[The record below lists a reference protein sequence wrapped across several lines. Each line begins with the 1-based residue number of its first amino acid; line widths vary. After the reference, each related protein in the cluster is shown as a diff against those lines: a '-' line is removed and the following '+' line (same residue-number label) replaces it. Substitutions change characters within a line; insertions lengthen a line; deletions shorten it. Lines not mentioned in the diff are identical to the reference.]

1 MWAHLILVFN
11 FYHLTNENIEITY
24 MICFLQRVNMS
35 KKSFK
40 YLYTESIH
48 LNIYMV
54 KVFFFFFLQNK
65 VYIQSSNIFA
75 TVRWG

>member
-54 KVFFFFFLQNK
+54 KVFFFFFFTK
-65 VYIQSSNIFA
+65 
-75 TVRWG
+75 